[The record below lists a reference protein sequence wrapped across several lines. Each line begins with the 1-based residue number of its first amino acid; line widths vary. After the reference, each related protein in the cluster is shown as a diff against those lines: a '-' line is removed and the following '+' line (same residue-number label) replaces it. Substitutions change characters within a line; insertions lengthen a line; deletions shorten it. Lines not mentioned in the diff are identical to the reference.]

1 MTLRS
6 GVDFILGLGAPVLMP
21 FLILLLGLVFR
32 QGFAKSL
39 RAGLTVGVGF
49 VAIGLVVNLL
59 IDVVGPKAMAFANVL
74 GLKLDVLDVGWP
86 MGAAVSFASP
96 MAAALIPAVVALN
109 VVLVVT
115 RFTRTV
121 DVDLWNYWHFIYTG
135 ALVHAATGSFGMGV
149 AAALLTALVI
159 FKIADW
165 TAPAVEHH
173 FGLPGISLPHTET
186 VNWAPLMFALEKIE
200 RRIPWLGR
208 VNADPAA
215 VQKRLGVLGE
225 PILMGAI
232 LGILIGSLG
241 GVPLWKAG
249 HYAQWTRE
257 VLKLAVT
264 MSAVLV
270 VLPKVVAIL
279 MEGLIPISEG
289 AREYLQKRFP
299 GRDVLIGLDA
309 AVVIGHPA
317 NMAIAL
323 LCVPIMLLLAVVL
336 PGNRMLP
343 FGDLA
348 ALPFY
353 ILWGVA
359 ASRGNMVRGLLNA
372 VIICALILLIGT
384 SFGPLTTELARKA
397 GWNPSGIAGA
407 QQYTQWSGVALGSH
421 VVPWIVLQLFQVKTM
436 AVGVASA
443 LGFGAVWWWVRNDI
457 RAQYATEIAAAE
469 EARRL
474 EHTSEEERAALAAE
488 AESKADAAE
497 HSVSKAVEQTAK
509 E

>member
-1 MTLRS
+1 MGLRS
-6 GVDFILGLGAPVLMP
+6 VVDFILGLGPAVMMP
-21 FLILLLGLVFR
+21 IFITLLGLIFR
-32 QGFAKSL
+32 QGLAKSF

-49 VAIGLVVNLL
+49 VAIGLVVGLL
-59 IDVVGPKAMAFANVL
+59 VQVVGPKAMAFAQVL

-96 MAAALIPAVVALN
+96 IAAALIPAVLILN
-109 VVLVVT
+109 VILLVV

-135 ALVHAATGSFGMGV
+135 AVVHAATGSFAMGI
-149 AAALLTALVI
+149 AAALITALVI
-159 FKIADW
+159 FKLADW

-186 VNWAPLMFALEKIE
+186 INWAPLMFAMEKIE
-200 RRIPWLGR
+200 RKIPWLGN
-208 VNADPAA
+208 VKADPESIR
-215 VQKRLGVLGE
+215 KRIGLFGE

-232 LGILIGSLG
+232 LGLFIGAMG
-241 GVPLWKAG
+241 AVPLWKAG
-249 HYAQWTRE
+249 KYGLYVKELLQ
-257 VLKLAVT
+257 LSVT

-270 VLPKVVAIL
+270 VLPKMVAIL

-299 GRDVLIGLDA
+299 GRDMLIGLDA

-323 LCVPIMLLLAVVL
+323 LCVPIALLLAVVL

-353 ILWGVA
+353 VLWGVA
-359 ASRGNMVRGLLNA
+359 ASRGNMIRGLINSI
-372 VIICALILLIGT
+372 VILACILWIGT
-384 SFGPLTTELARKA
+384 SLGPLPTELARKA
-397 GWNPSGIAGA
+397 GWAPGGIEGA
-407 QQYTQWSGVALGSH
+407 SQYTQWSGVALGSH
-421 VVPWIVLQLFQVKTM
+421 VVPWIVLQLFRAKTF
-436 AVGVASA
+436 AVGAAAAV
-443 LGFGAVWWWVRNDI
+443 GFGAVWWWVRNEV
-457 RAQYATEIAAAE
+457 REQYATEIAAAE
-469 EARRL
+469 AARR
-474 EHTSEEERAALAAE
+474 EADAE
-488 AESKADAAE
+488 AEKDKDQAA
-497 HSVSKAVEQTAK
+497 
-509 E
+509 

>member
-1 MTLRS
+1 MTLRTT
-6 GVDFILGLGAPVLMP
+6 VDFVLSLGPAVLMP
-21 FLILLLGLVFR
+21 FVILLLGLAFR
-32 QGFAKSL
+32 QGFAKAL

-49 VAIGLVVNLL
+49 VAIGLVVGLL
-59 IDVVGPKAMAFANVL
+59 IDVVGPKAMAFAHTL

-96 MAAALIPAVVALN
+96 MAAALIPAVIALN
-109 VVLVVT
+109 VVLLLT
-115 RFTRTV
+115 RATRTV

-135 ALVHAATGSFGMGV
+135 AVVHAATGSFGMGV
-149 AAALLTALVI
+149 AAALITAIVI
-159 FKIADW
+159 FKLADW

-186 VNWAPLMFALEKIE
+186 VNWAPLMFAMEKIT
-200 RRIPWLGR
+200 RRIPVLGN
-208 VNADPAA
+208 VHADPAS
-215 VQKRLGVLGE
+215 VQRRLGLLGE
-225 PILMGAI
+225 PILMGAL
-232 LGILIGSLG
+232 LGMLIGALG
-241 GVPLWKAG
+241 SVPLWNAG
-249 HYAQWTRE
+249 QYGAFTKE
-257 VLKLAVT
+257 VLRLAVT
-264 MSAVLV
+264 MAAVLI

-289 AREYLQKRFP
+289 AREFLQKRFP

-317 NMAIAL
+317 NMAVAL

-353 ILWGVA
+353 VLWGVA
-359 ASRGNMVRGLLNA
+359 ASRGNMIRGLLNS
-372 VIICALILLIGT
+372 IIILALILWIGT
-384 SFGPLTTELARKA
+384 SLGPLTTELARKA
-397 GWNPSGIAGA
+397 GWNPSGISGA
-407 QQYTQWSGVALGSH
+407 EQYTQWSGVALGSH

-443 LGFGAVWWWVRNDI
+443 LGFGAVWWWVRNDL
-457 RAQYATEIAAAE
+457 REQYAGEIAAADEARKQALAE
-469 EARRL
+469 EA
-474 EHTSEEERAALAAE
+474 EAAAAE
-488 AESKADAAE
+488 AEKDVASAVAATATE
-497 HSVSKAVEQTAK
+497 HET
-509 E
+509 EHT